1 MERLRMKKRGRRKEG
16 NTKKNIGKGHMGK
29 RGRK

>member
-16 NTKKNIGKGHMGK
+16 NTKKNMGIGHM
-29 RGRK
+29 